1 MSGRAALAGALL
13 AALWLA
19 EAAAAE
25 PLVHRPHCQEGLFC
39 IAAEREGDRISLWLE
54 VETAEALVLVV
65 QPTVEGLEGS
75 DSAARV
81 VSTRP
86 ERRKLAGF
94 RVIQPGD
101 WRLDWRY
108 SFHPAGP
115 PARHVP
121 EAPYRLPYGPGSAF
135 RVIQGAEGAFTHQG
149 PLAHAI
155 DWAMPVGSEIRA
167 ARDGQVIGLR
177 DDQPEGGPD
186 PGMLGRE
193 NYLWIRHGDGTV
205 SHYLHVLADSVAV
218 ALGDRVAAGQVIA
231 RSGNSGYS
239 SEPHL
244 HFHVASPTESGGA
257 AFETFPLYFDLG
269 DGRAEKLQTGRS
281 YRAPAE
287 TKAASN

>member
-1 MSGRAALAGALL
+1 MRARPARIGLLL
-13 AALWLA
+13 AALCLA
-19 EAAAAE
+19 ETAAAE
-25 PLVHRPHCQEGLFC
+25 PLVHRPHCQQDLFC

-65 QPTVEGLEGS
+65 QPTAEGLEGS

-81 VSTRP
+81 VSIRP

-94 RVIQPGD
+94 RITRPGD

-121 EAPYRLPYGPGSAF
+121 EAPYRLPYAPGSTF

-155 DWAMPVGSEIRA
+155 DWGIPVGSEIRA
-167 ARDGQVIGLR
+167 ARGGQVIGLR
-177 DDQPEGGPD
+177 GDQPEGGPD

-193 NYLWIRHGDGTV
+193 NYLWIRHDDGTV
-205 SHYLHVLADSVAV
+205 AHYLHLQADSLTV

-231 RSGNSGYS
+231 KSGNSGYS

-244 HFHVASPTESGGA
+244 HFHVSTPSDSGTT
-257 AFETFPLYFDLG
+257 AFETFPLHFDLG
-269 DGRAEKLQTGRS
+269 DGRVERLEAGRN
-281 YRAPAE
+281 YRAPGA
-287 TKAASN
+287 TKTSSD